1 MTGQTLGIKQ
11 TTKKIGTMIR
21 EAMQE
26 LPQPTTPTEIIRLL
40 KKKYPE
46 IDEGLVRQQ
55 VTATCVNMPSR
66 VNFPENS
73 APRIATD
80 PELDVLYRVDFG
92 QYVLYDQSVH
102 GTWSIDEENGELI
115 VRLYEKRKEPPAK
128 PLVEE
133 KPASEVTETEPP
145 TEPKKVSKILLEG
158 GYMESV
164 IKTFTA
170 QAHLRDIL
178 KQGLYILEDGLKL
191 FVDKDG
197 KEGYDYPSPVGTI
210 DLIGQDKKGGLVLV
224 KIERAE
230 ESTTLIS
237 KLAAQVGWVKETL
250 SGGKEVRAFIL
261 SANASEELKYAC
273 KAIPNVSLFEYEF
286 HFELRRL

>member
-1 MTGQTLGIKQ
+1 
-11 TTKKIGTMIR
+11 MIR
-21 EAMQE
+21 EVLQE
-26 LPQPTTPTEIIRLL
+26 LPQPTTPSEIIRLL
-40 KKKYPE
+40 KKKYPDV
-46 IDEGLVRQQ
+46 DEGLVRQY

-73 APRIATD
+73 TPRIATD

-102 GTWSIDEENGELI
+102 GTWSIVEEDGELI
-115 VRLYEKRKEPPAK
+115 VKLHEKGKGAPAK
-128 PLVEE
+128 PSAEE
-133 KPASEVTETEPP
+133 KPAPEVAEAEPP
-145 TEPKKVSKILLEG
+145 TKPEKVSKILLEG

-191 FVDKDG
+191 FVDKNG
-197 KEGYDYPSPVGTI
+197 KEGYDYPSPVGSI

-237 KLAAQVGWVKETL
+237 KLAAQVGWAKENL
-250 SGGKEVRAFIL
+250 SEGKEVRAFIL
-261 SANASEELKYAC
+261 SAHASEELKYAC

-286 HFELRRL
+286 HFELRKL